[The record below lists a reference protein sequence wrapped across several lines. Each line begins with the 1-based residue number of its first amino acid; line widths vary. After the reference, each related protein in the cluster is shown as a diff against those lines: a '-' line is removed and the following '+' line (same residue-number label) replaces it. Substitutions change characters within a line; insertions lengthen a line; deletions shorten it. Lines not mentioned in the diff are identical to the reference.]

1 MKSIVQTDLEQIELK
16 LKVETSVAECVLA
29 LVCVE
34 KYMGTTF
41 MSDCGC
47 IFYDMQKISEALA
60 GSSLALISSVFKFV
74 LYPAVRGNKNCC
86 AQLRYKIEASQKR
99 NKGTHKSFTEC
110 WNIHSVYI
118 NCAIQI
124 SLWQIAY
131 AKQYL
136 STSFAYIVSVL
147 ATPKPGTPTLYKRC
161 LIIYKMSSLLLYRQN
176 ICSKFWAGVH
186 LRNCVL

>member
-1 MKSIVQTDLEQIELK
+1 MTILSVFKELSSVNDGQTSAVKSIVQTDLEQIELK

-60 GSSLALISSVFKFV
+60 GFSLALISSVFKFV

-110 WNIHSVYI
+110 
-118 NCAIQI
+118 
-124 SLWQIAY
+124 
-131 AKQYL
+131 
-136 STSFAYIVSVL
+136 
-147 ATPKPGTPTLYKRC
+147 
-161 LIIYKMSSLLLYRQN
+161 
-176 ICSKFWAGVH
+176 
-186 LRNCVL
+186 